1 MLNEYD
7 VAVGAAPPLDV
18 VVVVDDEPSIL
29 HALSRSLAGS
39 FEVETFE
46 DAEHAMAR
54 VKAGGV
60 SVVLSDIG
68 MPGMSG
74 LDLLGAARELDPD
87 LPFVLITGAPSV
99 ESATKAIERGVFRY
113 LPKPLDGEE
122 IALVVGQAS
131 QFRRLALLKREAL
144 ELRGAQST
152 PRPLGGSLSFRQ
164 ALAELWVVFQPIV
177 SVAGKS
183 VYGYEALMR
192 SAHPDFRSPSQ
203 LLSAAERSQALNDLG
218 RAVRARAAA
227 GSAQATDSALLF
239 VNLHPQD
246 LADPELAAPD
256 SPLVAIADRV
266 VLEITERA
274 SLGGIDQL
282 QGRIAEL
289 RKLGFRIAVDDL
301 GAGYAG
307 LTSFA
312 LLEPEIVKLDMSLT
326 RGVDRSS
333 VKQKLV
339 GSIGALC
346 REMGITIVVE
356 GVETPEERDTLVG
369 LGCDLLQGHLFGYPE
384 RVPSAPT
391 W

>member
-1 MLNEYD
+1 MTSDQLL
-7 VAVGAAPPLDV
+7 PPSEPAHEPDV
-18 VVVVDDEPSIL
+18 VLVVDDEPSIL
-29 HALSRSLAGS
+29 QALERSLARD
-39 FEVETFE
+39 FEVETY
-46 DAEHAMAR
+46 DAAEAAIDR
-54 VKAGGV
+54 VRKGGV

-113 LPKPLDGEE
+113 LPKPIDGAE
-122 IALVVGQAS
+122 IALAVSQAS

-152 PRPLGGSLSFRQ
+152 PRPAWLGDSFRQ
-164 ALAELWVVFQPIV
+164 ALAQLWMVFQPIV
-177 SVAGKS
+177 SVSGRS

-192 SAHPDFRSPSQ
+192 SAHADFRSPAQ
-203 LLSAAERSQALNDLG
+203 LLNAAERANALGDLG
-218 RAVRARAAA
+218 RAVRERAAA
-227 GSAQATDSALLF
+227 SAPTLDGALLF
-239 VNLHPQD
+239 VNLHP
-246 LADPELAAPD
+246 LELNDPALFAPD
-256 SPLVAIADRV
+256 APLVKMADRV

-274 SLGGIDQL
+274 SLGGIEHL
-282 QGRIAEL
+282 QERVAEL
-289 RKLGFRIAVDDL
+289 RKLGFRLAVDDL

-339 GSIGALC
+339 GSIGTLC
-346 REMGITIVVE
+346 REMGMTIVVE
-356 GVETPEERDTLVG
+356 GVETPEERDTLLG

-384 RVPSAPT
+384 RVPTAPR